1 MITIATDG
9 SCIGN
14 PGPGAYAFAVEIDDS
29 ISIQSFFVEDTTVGE
44 MEVRGLLEALIYV
57 AECIDGQDRAANVLI
72 QCDAQYVVKGF
83 NEWMQNWKAK
93 GWTKKGGLAHAQLWE
108 QIDAA
113 KSRISC
119 PLRVE
124 WVKAHQNKGTLNDK
138 VDAAANHTARTGEQT
153 GPLPLPRQLTREIH
167 DTVLER
173 AHDIVAMEDAAAHA
187 MAPAPAAL
195 RISTEFSAL
204 TREQAVEKLARSIW
218 IRSGFSA
225 DIWDKP
231 PSALWALHMEDE
243 RPKFIKIAEGLFED
257 IFVIDS
263 EQRAAA

>member
-14 PGPGAYAFAVEIDDS
+14 PGPGAYAFAAEIDGAV
-29 ISIQSFFVEDTTVGE
+29 SIQSFFVPDTTVGE
-44 MEVRGLLEALIYV
+44 MEVRGLLEALLYV
-57 AECIDGQDRAANVLI
+57 AECIDGQDRAADVLI

-83 NEWMQNWKAK
+83 NEWMANWKAK
-93 GWTKKGGLAHAQLWE
+93 GWRKKGGLAHAQLWE

-138 VDAAANHTARTGEQT
+138 VDAAANNTARTGSQT
-153 GPLPLPRQLTREIH
+153 GPLTRPRQITLTA
-167 DTVLER
+167 VS
-173 AHDIVAMEDAAAHA
+173 EDAF
-187 MAPAPAAL
+187 APSEEPAKPTAPSPAAL
-195 RISTEFSAL
+195 RISRDFSNLSYDEAA
-204 TREQAVEKLARSIW
+204 QKLARSLW
-218 IRSGFSA
+218 IRAGNRA
-225 DIWDKP
+225 DLWDQVA
-231 PSALWALHMEDE
+231 SSQWDTHMRDEKAKHLEMAHGILEDLG
-243 RPKFIKIAEGLFED
+243 ITA
-257 IFVIDS
+257 V